1 MNQVVRK
8 AIQHQEVR
16 LAKQQKVKPQPSG
29 RRRALVTGASSGIGM
44 AFAERLARDE
54 YEVVIVA
61 RRVDRLNALA
71 RRLRRAYGAVVEPV
85 AVDLGDPA
93 ELRVVEQAIAEDDA
107 LELLVNN
114 AAFGTS
120 GPFSELDVEREEAEI
135 RLNVIAPV
143 RLTRVALPG
152 MIARRKGAIINVSS
166 LGAFQPMPFTATYGA
181 TKAYLNSFTEALH
194 EELRDTGV
202 RVQALS
208 PGFTRTDFQ
217 KHAGMDTS
225 TLPAFTLMTPEAVV
239 DESLAALESGTLV
252 CVPGLYYRSL
262 LAASSVLP
270 RSLLRR
276 LTASL
281 AKQLT

>member
-1 MNQVVRK
+1 M
-8 AIQHQEVR
+8 
-16 LAKQQKVKPQPSG
+16 AKHEKG
-29 RRRALVTGASSGIGM
+29 IAERNRRRRALVTGASSGIGM

-54 YEVVIVA
+54 YEVVVVA
-61 RRVDRLNALA
+61 RRRDRLNALA
-71 RRLRRAYGAVVEPV
+71 RRLRRAYGAVVEPL
-85 AVDLGDPA
+85 AVDLEDPA
-93 ELRVVEQAIAEDDA
+93 ELHVVEKAIAEDDA

-120 GPFSELDVEREEAEI
+120 GPFADLEIDREEAEI
-135 RLNVIAPV
+135 RLNVVAPV
-143 RLTRVALPG
+143 RLTRAALPG
-152 MIARRKGAIINVSS
+152 MIARHRGAIINVSS
-166 LGAFQPMPFTATYGA
+166 LSAFQPMPFSATYGA
-181 TKAYLNSFTEALH
+181 TKAYLNSFTEALY

-202 RVQALS
+202 RLQALS
-208 PGFTRTDFQ
+208 PGFTQTEFQ
-217 KHAGMDTS
+217 ERAGLDTS

-262 LAASSVLP
+262 LAATSVLP

-281 AKQLT
+281 QKQLT

>member
-1 MNQVVRK
+1 M
-8 AIQHQEVR
+8 
-16 LAKQQKVKPQPSG
+16 AKYEKGKPQQNG

-44 AFAERLARDE
+44 AFAERLARDA

-61 RRVDRLNALA
+61 RRRDRLNALA
-71 RRLRRAYGAVVEPV
+71 RRLRRAHGAVVEPLV
-85 AVDLGDPA
+85 VDLGDPA
-93 ELRVVEQAIAEDDA
+93 ELRVVEKAVAQDDA

-120 GPFSELDVEREEAEI
+120 GPFAELDIDREEAEI
-135 RLNVIAPV
+135 RVNVLAPV
-143 RLTRVALPG
+143 RLTRAALPG
-152 MIARRKGAIINVSS
+152 MIGRGKGGIINVSS

-181 TKAYLNSFTEALH
+181 TKAYLNSFTEALY

-225 TLPAFTLMTPEAVV
+225 PLPDFTLMTPEAVV
-239 DESLAALESGTLV
+239 EESLTALESGTLV

-262 LAASSVLP
+262 LAATSVLP

>member
-1 MNQVVRK
+1 
-8 AIQHQEVR
+8 
-16 LAKQQKVKPQPSG
+16 
-29 RRRALVTGASSGIGM
+29 M
-44 AFAERLARDE
+44 AFAKRLAHDQ
-54 YEVVIVA
+54 YELVIVA
-61 RRVDRLNALA
+61 RRAGRLNALA
-71 RRLRRAYGAVVEPV
+71 RRLHRAHGVVVETL
-85 AVDLGDPA
+85 AVDLADPA
-93 ELRVVEQAIAEDDA
+93 ELRAVEKVVAADDA

-120 GPFSELDVEREEAEI
+120 GPFSSLDIDREEAEI
-135 RLNVIAPV
+135 RLNLIAPV
-143 RLTRVALPG
+143 RLTRAALPG
-152 MIARRKGAIINVSS
+152 MIARRQGAIINVSS
-166 LGAFQPMPFTATYGA
+166 LGAFQPMPFTATYRA
-181 TKAYLNSFTEALH
+181 TKASLNSFTEALR

-202 RVQALS
+202 RIQVLC
-208 PGFTRTDFQ
+208 PGFTRTEFQ

-225 TLPAFTLMTPEAVV
+225 NLPDFTLMTPEAVV
-239 DESLAALESGTLV
+239 DESLAALEAGTLV

>member
-1 MNQVVRK
+1 
-8 AIQHQEVR
+8 
-16 LAKQQKVKPQPSG
+16 LAKHEKRKPQHKG
-29 RRRALVTGASSGIGM
+29 HRRALITGASSGIGM

-54 YEVVIVA
+54 FEVVVVA

-71 RRLRRAYGAVVEPV
+71 RRLRRTHGAVVEPL
-85 AVDLGDPA
+85 AVDLGDPV
-93 ELRVVEQAIAEDDA
+93 ELRVVEKMIAEDDA
-107 LELLVNN
+107 LQLLVNN

-120 GPFSELDVEREEAEI
+120 GPFAELDIDREEAEI
-135 RLNVIAPV
+135 RLNVLAPV
-143 RLTRVALPG
+143 RLTHAALPG
-152 MIARRKGAIINVSS
+152 MIARGKGAIINVSS

-181 TKAYLNSFTEALH
+181 SKAYLNSFTEALY

-208 PGFTRTDFQ
+208 PGFTRTAFQ
-217 KHAGMDTS
+217 KNAGMDTS
-225 TLPAFTLMTPEAVV
+225 TLPDFTLLTPEAVV
-239 DESLAALESGTLV
+239 EESLAALESGTLV

-262 LAASSVLP
+262 RAVTSVLP
-270 RSLLRR
+270 HSLLRR